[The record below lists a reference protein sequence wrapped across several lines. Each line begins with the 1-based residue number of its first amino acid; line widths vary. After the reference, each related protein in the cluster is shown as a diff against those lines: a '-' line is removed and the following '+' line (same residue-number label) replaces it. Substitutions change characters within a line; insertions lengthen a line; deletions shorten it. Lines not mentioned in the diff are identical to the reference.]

1 MCNKAPWLATE
12 GVSTERKV
20 VDHTPGPSRRVPF
33 RHTASHQV
41 PIASVAFIQYRS
53 LLSNGRR
60 PRKGSALDRD
70 DNREYR
76 FPRFVSKN
84 AHALAKAAAELNL
97 SCRWGSTAT
106 SSSMHVLPHLDQCS
120 LLRNYPPTPPQ
131 LKVNAYFSPK
141 AKCWLMGGI
150 RGQFPRNLHF
160 SAFNSCL

>member
-1 MCNKAPWLATE
+1 MNLPWWEFVYNKAPWLATE

-106 SSSMHVLPHLDQCS
+106 SSSMFLHVLPHLDQCS
-120 LLRNYPPTPPQ
+120 LLRNYPPTPPLTSHLRQ
-131 LKVNAYFSPK
+131 NVGL
-141 AKCWLMGGI
+141 WEG
-150 RGQFPRNLHF
+150 
-160 SAFNSCL
+160 